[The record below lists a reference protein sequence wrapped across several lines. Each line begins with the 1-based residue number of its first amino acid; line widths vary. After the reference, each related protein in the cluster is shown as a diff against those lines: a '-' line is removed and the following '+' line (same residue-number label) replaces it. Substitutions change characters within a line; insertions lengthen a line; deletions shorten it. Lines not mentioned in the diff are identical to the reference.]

1 MGAVKLLFMVQRP
14 PYKSENPRLA
24 LTHAISSQTAEIY
37 MDDGDSVVPTVVFV
51 GDGVLNALKGQQ
63 AMKFYGVTS
72 TESHIKSSLQVDV
85 PIWVCKE
92 DMERLGLKE
101 DQIITNAD
109 DVGGADINTRFV
121 SFADILKEMEG
132 AKHLLFF

>member
-1 MGAVKLLFMVQRP
+1 MAAVKLMFVVQRP

-51 GDGVLNALKGQQ
+51 GDGVLNMLKNQP
-63 AMKFYGVTS
+63 AMKIYGVTS
-72 TESHIKSSLQVDV
+72 TESHIKSALQVDV

-92 DMERLGLKE
+92 DMERFGLKE
-101 DQIITNAD
+101 DQIITDAED
-109 DVGGADINTRFV
+109 IGGSDINTQFV
-121 SFADILKEMEG
+121 SFADIQKEMES
-132 AKHLLFF
+132 AQHLLFF